1 MISQAIAYK
10 KITLLT
16 ILVLTLFGVYSYY
29 TSPKQEAPKI
39 EAPIA
44 MITAIYPGAS
54 PEDMEKQVTNKIED
68 KIIEMEDYQYSRS
81 VSSAGIATVTLELNY
96 GVDVDKAWN
105 GLRNDMNEVERTFPE
120 GAEIYQINT
129 ETSRTA
135 GIIVSFSSE
144 QESHEDLVSYAE
156 DLKSHL
162 ANFPGVAKIDI
173 HGDRPT
179 EVQVK
184 PDLEKLNDYQL
195 TLADL
200 ASLIQAQ
207 NIELPL
213 GTLTSNDDSILS
225 VTAGSAYK
233 SIDDIKNTVIEYS
246 IVDEDATLL
255 SDIAEVTFTEQQID
269 HMIKHDNKDAV
280 LFALYFSESGN
291 IVSLGKQIEDEMN
304 EFISELPSTVE
315 SHNVLLQ
322 HQDVESSINNFIRN
336 LLIGM
341 GLVILLATLSLG
353 IRNSIIISTTI
364 PVVVLLTI
372 LAMNL
377 LGIPF
382 HQVSIVA
389 LIMALGMFVDNAI
402 VVTNAIQAQL
412 ENKVERLK
420 ACVDGTRE
428 VAVPVFTS
436 TLTTVVA
443 FIPLAMI
450 NSIVGEYIYSIP
462 IIIIVSLL
470 LSYIVAVTLTP
481 TLSYI
486 FLTEAKKQEKQSLGR
501 KALDFLLNITMHY
514 KKSTVLVL
522 LVLLGGTVFLSTNLG
537 LQFFPKADKNF
548 VYIDLQSNEYG
559 DIEKTEE
566 FSEEV
571 TQLLLEQPEVLS
583 YTLSIGDGLPKF
595 WDTMWPSV
603 KSLDYAQ
610 VLVTLNLDNSDRFKG
625 NAEFT
630 DYVQDLFD
638 ERLTKGTATIKEL
651 EQGDPVGAPI
661 TIRVSGDDLSEI
673 ARVSQVIEDELL
685 TIEGTINVDSTQVD
699 PIEQFDIDVDFNKAG
714 EKGITNIDI
723 QNEIGLALGGRV
735 ITTFTE
741 SDQLNRSDYNVTM
754 DANVTTVKDLEQLQ
768 LRTFTGEKVELHEVA
783 TVKMIETMPEINKY
797 NQELYVTVSSDVRS
811 GYSSVN
817 IQTELQDAIK
827 DLDLGEVVVTYAG
840 EQESMNDNFSDV
852 LAMGV
857 FAILAIFLVLVI
869 QFNSFLQPFIILLVI
884 PMASIGAITGLFIAK
899 EPLSFTGLLGIV
911 SLFGIVV
918 NNAIVLIDAINK
930 ERLQGATVPTACKQ
944 AAQKRLRPIMLS
956 TTTTVIGLIPLALLG
971 SDLFSPMAI
980 GIIGGLLV
988 SMFLTLLLIPMF
1000 YSLVVRDKA
1009 VATSTHDRNE
1019 TEQF

>member
-1 MISQAIAYK
+1 MITRAIAYK

-44 MITAIYPGAS
+44 MVTAIYPGAS
-54 PEDMEKQVTNKIED
+54 PEDMEKQVTSKIEE
-68 KIIEMEDYQYSRS
+68 KMTEMEDYQYSRS

-96 GVDVDKAWN
+96 GVDIDKVWN
-105 GLRNDMNEVERTFPE
+105 DLRNDMNEVERSFPE

-135 GIIVSFSSE
+135 GIILSFSGE
-144 QESHEDLVSYAE
+144 QESHEDLVRYAE
-156 DLKSHL
+156 DLKAHL
-162 ANFPGVAKIDI
+162 DYFPGVAKIDI
-173 HGDRPT
+173 HGDRPN
-179 EVQVK
+179 EVQIK
-184 PDLEKLNDYQL
+184 PNLEKLNDHQL
-195 TLADL
+195 TLTDL
-200 ASLIQAQ
+200 ATLIQAQ

-213 GTLTSNDDSILS
+213 GTLTSNDESVLS
-225 VTAGSAYK
+225 VTAGSAYD

-246 IVDEDATLL
+246 LDSEDVTLL
-255 SDIAEVTFTEQQID
+255 RDIAEVTFTEQQID
-269 HMIKHDNKDAV
+269 HKIKHDNKDAV
-280 LFALYFSESGN
+280 LFALYFSENGN
-291 IVSLGKQIEDEMN
+291 IVSLGKQIEEEMN
-304 EFISELPSTVE
+304 QFISELPSTVE
-315 SHNVLLQ
+315 TNNVLLQ
-322 HQDVESSINNFIRN
+322 HEDVESSITNFIRN

-470 LSYIVAVTLTP
+470 LSYIIAVTLTP

-486 FLTEAKKQEKQSLGR
+486 FLSEAKKQEKQSLGR
-501 KALDFLLNITMHY
+501 KVLDFLLNITMHY

-522 LVLLGGTVFLSTNLG
+522 LFLLGGTVFLSTNLG
-537 LQFFPKADKNF
+537 LQFFPKADKNL

-583 YTLSIGDGLPKF
+583 YTLSVGDGLPKF

-610 VLVTLNLDNSDRFKG
+610 VLVTLNLENSDRFKG
-625 NAEFT
+625 NGEFT

-699 PIEQFDIDVDFNKAG
+699 PIEQFDIDVDLNKAG
-714 EKGITNIDI
+714 EKGITNFDI

-741 SDQLNRSDYNVTM
+741 SDQLTRSDYNVTM
-754 DANVTTVKDLEQLQ
+754 DANVNTVKDLEQLQ
-768 LRTFTGEKVELHEVA
+768 LRTFTGEKVELQEVA
-783 TVKMIETMPEINKY
+783 AVQMVETMPEINKY
-797 NQELYVTVSSDVRS
+797 NQDLYVTVSSDVRS

-827 DLDLGEVVVTYAG
+827 DLDLGDVVVTYAG

-884 PMASIGAITGLFIAK
+884 PMASIGAITGLYIAK

-930 ERLQGATVPTACKQ
+930 ERLQGATVPTACKE